1 MIRVEWQKG
10 KEISDFVRSP
20 LGSHVDRRSPVA
32 EHRSR
37 TFEKDTQNEKYSRS
51 TKGCAE
57 MNSMIQLQL

>member
-32 EHRSR
+32 EHREVEPLR
-37 TFEKDTQNEKYSRS
+37 KTHKMRS
-51 TKGCAE
+51 IVDQQRAV
-57 MNSMIQLQL
+57 QR